1 MGPAYMTRE
10 LEGAP
15 GDSLECSSLNNEG
28 GAIHET
34 FADINGLIS
43 MLDDPE
49 YNLAYDTAGVRLSQ
63 QPSRH
68 RNGTPPLLYSPLAC
82 DDADDIHDVGRP
94 LQQAMWEIL
103 WNQDCASGCAPSS
116 PTTAL
121 TRDSQERVRRWDQG
135 VGLRCCSTRLS
146 SGVQSPARMNAAQ

>member
-1 MGPAYMTRE
+1 
-10 LEGAP
+10 
-15 GDSLECSSLNNEG
+15 
-28 GAIHET
+28 
-34 FADINGLIS
+34 

-103 WNQDCASGCAPSS
+103 WNQDCSTGDSC
-116 PTTAL
+116 PTTLHTFGDDLWPGATQEHVLAVVGEAVGRAL
-121 TRDSQERVRRWDQG
+121 QATGSAPTYNEVLHWFLIRIQTIGGPVQGAIDAARVRAVLAHHGFD
-135 VGLRCCSTRLS
+135 
-146 SGVQSPARMNAAQ
+146 P